1 MRRFPPP
8 LGGRARG
15 THGRQPERRIGRDR
29 PRTRLSP
36 PGLVGRSWHAASEDP
51 GGVLAI
57 LDALTAKSDCSFMLV
72 PGGTLRT
79 EVSASELQEA
89 IADLYERLVLEEADS
104 AEMKIAGESA
114 F

>member
-1 MRRFPPP
+1 
-8 LGGRARG
+8 
-15 THGRQPERRIGRDR
+15 
-29 PRTRLSP
+29 
-36 PGLVGRSWHAASEDP
+36 
-51 GGVLAI
+51 
-57 LDALTAKSDCSFMLV
+57 MLV